1 MAEERFTAED
11 LSWAADQLGMLPY
24 FPHESRAAVITLL
37 AKMCPDKRALR
48 WLIDAT
54 ISHAKVWPGPSELRG
69 LLCTRYN
76 AADGIDEPSCSIPGF
91 TAEEAEAK
99 FLAQHENVKVQSQLP
114 VPEMAAVR
122 QIAAGKSIEA
132 TKGELNQLERLGCEN
147 RYNTPDLSYFGLHT
161 RTDLLQ
167 GANFLHKLYW
177 HSRVPFHDERVGLII
192 AMRDGDQFLE
202 VVGAVL
208 AKMAW
213 VRNRQKAFKFQPEAK
228 TA

>member
-1 MAEERFTAED
+1 VTA
-11 LSWAADQLGMLPY
+11 QP
-24 FPHESRAAVITLL
+24 I
-37 AKMCPDKRALR
+37 
-48 WLIDAT
+48 LI
-54 ISHAKVWPGPSELRG
+54 GSELK
-69 LLCTRYN
+69 
-76 AADGIDEPSCSIPGF
+76 AIADLK
-91 TAEEAEAK
+91 TEALSALN
-99 FLAQHENVKVQSQLP
+99 F
-114 VPEMAAVR
+114 
-122 QIAAGKSIEA
+122 SIESF
-132 TKGELNQLERLGCEN
+132 EN

>member
-132 TKGELNQLERLGCEN
+132 TKGELNQLERLGC
-147 RYNTPDLSYFGLHT
+147 DLASRLHPKLKPAEFAYSSEQIAQLE
-161 RTDLLQ
+161 TDM
-167 GANFLHKLYW
+167 ANEQLPYAARQVAAQMLD
-177 HSRVPFHDERVGLII
+177 RCR
-192 AMRDGDQFLE
+192 RN
-202 VVGAVL
+202 
-208 AKMAW
+208 MA
-213 VRNRQKAFKFQPEAK
+213 AEAK
-228 TA
+228 A